1 MGSIVSSI
9 FGGGGGRS
17 APAAPSSSGTSFNTS
32 VIREAPGVEE
42 RKIEL
47 MDLARGV
54 AEYLICLGLYS
65 VDRNIEGPISFDIKS
80 L

>member
-1 MGSIVSSI
+1 MLYHVI
-9 FGGGGGRS
+9 
-17 APAAPSSSGTSFNTS
+17 PHMYMCGTKPVYINKHLAQDLKEFAKANDKCP
-32 VIREAPGVEE
+32 I
-42 RKIEL
+42 KI
-47 MDLARGV
+47 

>member
-1 MGSIVSSI
+1 MSEKKLLSD
-9 FGGGGGRS
+9 FD
-17 APAAPSSSGTSFNTS
+17 APFKVQQN
-32 VIREAPGVEE
+32 
-42 RKIEL
+42 RKPVYINKHL
-47 MDLARGV
+47 AQDLKEFAKANDKCPIKI